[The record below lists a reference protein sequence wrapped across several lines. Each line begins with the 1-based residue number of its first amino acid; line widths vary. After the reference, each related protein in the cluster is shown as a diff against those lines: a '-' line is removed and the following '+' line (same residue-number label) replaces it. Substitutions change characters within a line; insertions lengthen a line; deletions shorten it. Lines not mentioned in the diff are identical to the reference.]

1 MCIPIIP
8 TQPHMH
14 LFNTTTACMLMLLL
28 PDGCHDSHPCAGFG
42 VYYVL
47 AMVHCVLVMRERQ
60 RTGTSEVPVP
70 LVPSIL
76 RSLKNWA
83 FR

>member
-1 MCIPIIP
+1 MPG
-8 TQPHMH
+8 
-14 LFNTTTACMLMLLL
+14 LLACWCWCSLVAGMTR
-28 PDGCHDSHPCAGFG
+28 CHDSHSRAGFG

-60 RTGTSEVPVP
+60 RMGPSEVAVP

>member
-1 MCIPIIP
+1 
-8 TQPHMH
+8 
-14 LFNTTTACMLMLLL
+14 MLPLAERCR
-28 PDGCHDSHPCAGFG
+28 DPCPSAGFG

-47 AMVHCVLVMRERQ
+47 AMVHCVLVMKERQ
-60 RTGTSEVPVP
+60 RMGTSEVPVP